1 MKAKEKNNKKIKIT
15 LKNIIYFMAGIV
27 ILFYIYTFYHL
38 YFKQNEVYA
47 REFDTFES
55 LKLM

>member
-38 YFKQNEVYA
+38 YFNQNEV
-47 REFDTFES
+47 
-55 LKLM
+55 